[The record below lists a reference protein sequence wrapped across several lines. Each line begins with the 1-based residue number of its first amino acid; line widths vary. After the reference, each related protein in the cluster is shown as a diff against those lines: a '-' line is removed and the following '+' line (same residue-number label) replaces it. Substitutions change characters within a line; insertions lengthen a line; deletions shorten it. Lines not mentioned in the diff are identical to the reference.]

1 MQIYHFL
8 DTCSGAIRLKVKPS
22 HLKQQMKK
30 LKFLVFIPVC
40 LLTLGIINW
49 TFMRLLNWTIDR
61 TTLWYHDL
69 DVIYFILWIP
79 FFWGTIWGIFK
90 LTAVGLAALL
100 IPVSPDKRF
109 SLYVL
114 GILSLINC
122 LALLAYFWMR
132 EANYSW
138 KVILMSMIITAFI
151 VDFSASI
158 VMVFSKK
165 DIHRIEE

>member
-1 MQIYHFL
+1 
-8 DTCSGAIRLKVKPS
+8 
-22 HLKQQMKK
+22 MKK

-90 LTAVGLAALL
+90 LTAVGLAAML
-100 IPVSPDKRF
+100 IPVSPDKNF
-109 SLYVL
+109 SLYSL
-114 GILSLINC
+114 ASLSLINC
-122 LALLAYFWMR
+122 IALIVYYWTR
-132 EANYSW
+132 DVSYSW
-138 KVILMSMIITAFI
+138 RVILMSMIITVF
-151 VDFSASI
+151 VLDFSSSI
-158 VMVFSKK
+158 VLIFSKK
-165 DIHRIEE
+165 ESHEYEE